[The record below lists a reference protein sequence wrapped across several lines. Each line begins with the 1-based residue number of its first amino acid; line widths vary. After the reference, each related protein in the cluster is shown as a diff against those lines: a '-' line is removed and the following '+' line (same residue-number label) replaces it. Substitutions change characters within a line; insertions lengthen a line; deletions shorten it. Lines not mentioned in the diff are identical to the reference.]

1 MSIWSQHKDIQ
12 ARITAEAFRLGF
24 DQTQL
29 NDLSLILFRKQQSRL
44 TLPQATRLLIELQG
58 LETEGESLRPD
69 CPLAIWQTKQKERG
83 LLCNATK

>member
-12 ARITAEAFRLGF
+12 TRIKSEASRLSF

-44 TLPQATRLLIELQG
+44 TLAQAKGLLIELQG
-58 LETEGESLRPD
+58 METDGEQLRPD
-69 CPLAIWQTKQKERG
+69 CPLAIWQAKQREMVKR
-83 LLCNATK
+83 